1 MASMK
6 TSPSL
11 VNFFIYNSTFG
22 PKEGM
27 EKEKIILY
35 IPTGEELDKKIKNI
49 GLCEAL
55 VKFTET
61 FSPEKPCNSLH
72 TQKTRQV
79 FFEAEPEFWM
89 IMTVSIPFSEKMTK
103 DGKMFVE
110 YHDEDVLDS
119 VLDGVLKQAYK
130 MFKLFN
136 GTFSYILKTYNI
148 EALCKRLEHF
158 YTSYLQTLNFSQF
171 NLLDVFSGI
180 NFLPLDKNTFLRI
193 QSFIN
198 VIEHTFSQV
207 RYTSFLYSEK
217 LVWSGLEQ
225 EDMRILYKYLVT
237 SLFPSTI
244 DLESMENPRS
254 QGYVIVQPKPH
265 HGRFIT
271 GPTELDDVPIPRPPP
286 KIFVNTDSEQEEL
299 ILVVYKALE
308 ATICLM
314 ISGSYPTLDFF
325 RKIDNFIGP
334 QLTTLANIIG
344 EQSAKKQQSSDQQY
358 RYLYFNHM
366 NLAQKS
372 SVHSKKSSLPCVAP
386 EIMRLMGDIS
396 ADFASF
402 QEDGETFVKTMS
414 DCWIVGRKSDQRELF
429 VILNQKSANLIEID
443 EEVKRLG
450 ITQFNNIF
458 FLD

>member
-450 ITQFNNIF
+450 ITQFHNIF

>member
-6 TSPSL
+6 TSPGL

-27 EKEKIILY
+27 EKEKIVMY
-35 IPTGEELDKKIKNI
+35 IPTGEDLDKKIKNI

-55 VKFTET
+55 VKFTQT
-61 FSPEKPCNSLH
+61 FSPNKPCNSLH
-72 TQKTRQV
+72 TQKMRQV

-89 IMTVSIPFSEKMTK
+89 IMTVSIPFSEKMAK
-103 DGKMFVE
+103 DGKMVIE

-119 VLDGVLKQAYK
+119 VLDAVLKQAYK

-136 GTFSYILKTYNI
+136 GTFGYILKTYHL
-148 EALCKRLEHF
+148 EALRKRAEHF
-158 YTSYLQTLNFSQF
+158 YASYLQTFNFSQF
-171 NLLDVFSGI
+171 DILDAFTGI

-193 QSFIN
+193 QSFVN
-198 VIEHTFSQV
+198 VIEHTFSQIK
-207 RYTSFLYSEK
+207 YTAFLYSEK

-225 EDMRILYKYLVT
+225 EDMRTLYKYLVS

-244 DLESMENPRS
+244 NLESMENPRS
-254 QGYVIVQPKPH
+254 QGYVVVQPKLH
-265 HGRFIT
+265 QGRFIT
-271 GPTELDDVPIPRPPP
+271 GPSDLGDVPVPSTPP
-286 KIFVNTDSEQEEL
+286 KMFVNTDSEQEEL

-314 ISGSYPTLDFF
+314 ISDPYPSLELYK
-325 RKIDNFIGP
+325 RIDTFIGP
-334 QLTTLANIIG
+334 QLTTLANIVG
-344 EQSAKKQQSSDQQY
+344 EQSAKKQLATDQQY

-372 SVHSKKSSLPCVAP
+372 SVHSRKSSLPCVAP

-396 ADFASF
+396 IDFASF
-402 QEDGETFVKTMS
+402 QEDGETYVKTMS
-414 DCWIVGRKSDQRELF
+414 DCWIVGRKSDQREIF
-429 VILNQKSANLIEID
+429 VILNQKNANLIEID
-443 EEVKRLG
+443 EEVRRLG

>member
-271 GPTELDDVPIPRPPP
+271 GPTELDDVPIPRTPP

-450 ITQFNNIF
+450 ITQFHNIF

>member
-6 TSPSL
+6 TSPGL
-11 VNFFIYNSTFG
+11 VNFFIYNSTFA

-27 EKEKIILY
+27 EKEKIVLY
-35 IPTGEELDKKIKNI
+35 IPPGENIDRKIKNI

-55 VKFTET
+55 VKFTQT
-61 FSPEKPCNSLH
+61 FSPDKPCSSLH

-79 FFEAEPEFWM
+79 FFEAEPDFWM
-89 IMTVSIPFSEKMTK
+89 IMTVSIPFSEKMAK
-103 DGKMFVE
+103 DGKMMIE

-119 VLDGVLKQAYK
+119 VLDAVLKQAYK

-136 GTFSYILKTYNI
+136 GTFAYIIKSHNL

-171 NLLDVFSGI
+171 DLLDVFSGI
-180 NFLPLDKNTFLRI
+180 NFLPVDKTTFLRI

-198 VIEHTFSQV
+198 VIEHSFSQI
-207 RYTSFLYSEK
+207 RYTAFLYSEK

-225 EDMRILYKYLVT
+225 EDMRTLYKYLVS
-237 SLFPSTI
+237 SLFPTTN
-244 DLESMENPRS
+244 DLESIENPRS
-254 QGYVIVQPKPH
+254 QGYVVVQPKSH

-271 GPTELDDVPIPRPPP
+271 GPTELGDVPTPRTPP

-314 ISGSYPTLDFF
+314 VSGPYPSMDLF

-334 QLTTLANIIG
+334 QLTTLASVVG

-366 NLAQKS
+366 NLAQKT
-372 SVHSKKSSLPCVAP
+372 SVHSRRSSLPIVAP

-429 VILNQKSANLIEID
+429 VILNQKNANLIEID

>member
-130 MFKLFN
+130 MF
-136 GTFSYILKTYNI
+136 KTYNI

-271 GPTELDDVPIPRPPP
+271 GPTELDDVPIPRTPP

>member
-254 QGYVIVQPKPH
+254 QGYVVVQPKPH

-271 GPTELDDVPIPRPPP
+271 GPTELDDVPIPRQPP

>member
-271 GPTELDDVPIPRPPP
+271 GPTELDDVPIPRTPP